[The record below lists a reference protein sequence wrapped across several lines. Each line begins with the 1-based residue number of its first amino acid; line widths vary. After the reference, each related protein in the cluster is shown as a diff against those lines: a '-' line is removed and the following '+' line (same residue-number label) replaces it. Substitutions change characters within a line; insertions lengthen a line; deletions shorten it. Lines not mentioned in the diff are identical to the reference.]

1 MYFFN
6 SVNIIGLL
14 ARRSKTEKIVKKQTK
29 KLLVFLNLKHQIAMF
44 EWFTLVTSLN
54 YVHLFQELAP

>member
-14 ARRSKTEKIVKKQTK
+14 ACRSKTEKIVKKQTK